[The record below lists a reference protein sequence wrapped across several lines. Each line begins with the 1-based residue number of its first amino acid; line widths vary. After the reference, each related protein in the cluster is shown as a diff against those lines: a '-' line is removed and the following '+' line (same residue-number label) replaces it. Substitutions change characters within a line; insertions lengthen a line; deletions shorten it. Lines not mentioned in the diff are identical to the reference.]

1 MCNRID
7 FSYTMYITNYLVN
20 LKKKHVKK
28 ICTFPNVLISLLILS
43 KNLST
48 LTWNSPTMIKLLYL
62 PMDITEPPQIHKS
75 DILLNSRI
83 IDMILFLIISGLTGL
98 KLYDYTNIIS
108 TFTSK
113 PKKQIQIRIS
123 TILSLF
129 VTCTYMYMYI

>member
-1 MCNRID
+1 
-7 FSYTMYITNYLVN
+7 
-20 LKKKHVKK
+20 
-28 ICTFPNVLISLLILS
+28 
-43 KNLST
+43 
-48 LTWNSPTMIKLLYL
+48 
-62 PMDITEPPQIHKS
+62 MDITEPPQIDKS

-123 TILSLF
+123 TILSFF